1 MKLLPSRVA
10 DQCLIFQDVTN
21 YRRMCAGP
29 PLYHITCMYELQP
42 IASGEGGFGKNE
54 CIYHASC
61 IEKQLINPILT
72 ENDAPIDLG
81 LG

>member
-1 MKLLPSRVA
+1 
-10 DQCLIFQDVTN
+10 
-21 YRRMCAGP
+21 
-29 PLYHITCMYELQP
+29 MYELQP

-61 IEKQLINPILT
+61 IEKQLINPILA